1 MRSLA
6 ALSLGA
12 AALVGGA
19 LLSPHTLSAR
29 ARSLAESLPLIGGS
43 GGNSFTRDCPRGS
56 VLTGVRWRTGL
67 ALDGIGIACS
77 PVRSDGTL
85 GPAVDVGTMA
95 GGNGGTAGRG
105 HCQTGVVA
113 AQGGSSAGVSLDG
126 LFLRCFFWYPASRSY
141 GGTSVSDIEVKKPA
155 AIPFWNF
162 TQCRDGTAPATGIY
176 GRHGSLVDA
185 VGLKCGT
192 P

>member
-1 MRSLA
+1 MRPIVPLA
-6 ALSLGA
+6 AG
-12 AALVGGA
+12 ALVVAGA
-19 LLSPHTLSAR
+19 TLLAPHPLSAHAR
-29 ARSLAESLPLIGGS
+29 AFAENLPLIGGS
-43 GGNSFTRDCPRGS
+43 GGNAFTRDCPKGS

-67 ALDGIGIACS
+67 ALDGLGIACS
-77 PVRSDGTL
+77 PVLSNGSL
-85 GPAVDVGTMA
+85 GAEVDVGAMT

-105 HCQTGVVA
+105 HCQGGVVA

-126 LFLRCFFWYPASRSY
+126 LFLRCFTWYAASRSY
-141 GGTSVSDIEVKKPA
+141 GGTYVTEIEVKKPA

-185 VGLKCGT
+185 VALKCGT